1 MTTAIL
7 NDALGEFLARGDL
20 ESLTAALAG
29 THPADIANFLAGLEP
44 GEAVRVLALLPLPRQ
59 AAVFGYCEPDDQVA
73 MAALLSRAN
82 LAAIVGAMSHDERAD
97 LFNRLPRDQ
106 QDVLLPG
113 IAHAEREDIRK
124 LSSYPEGTAGSV
136 MTSDYVTLPVDITAR
151 AAIEKLRREAPD
163 KETIYD
169 SYIVDDARRLV
180 GVISLRDLLLARDE
194 DIVGQI
200 MRRDVIF
207 ARAGDSRE
215 EVAAKIA
222 RYDLLALPIINGGDM
237 LVGIVTADDAMD
249 VQADAAEDDFSK
261 IAAIQHG
268 HRGGSQHALTGLK
281 DAGVFLLYRMR
292 VVWLVI
298 LVFGNLFSG
307 EGIAFFEDT
316 IKAHVALVFFLPL
329 LIDSGGNAGSQS
341 ATLMVRALATGQVRM
356 EDWGRMI
363 GREVLV
369 AGLLG
374 LTMALAVSVIGYVRS
389 GPDIALVV
397 AAAMVVIVLVGS
409 TIGMSIPFVLSRLGL
424 DPAAASAPL
433 ITSICDAAGVLI
445 YFSIA
450 TAYLKIG

>member
-7 NDALGEFLARGDL
+7 NEALAEFLARGDREL
-20 ESLTAALAG
+20 LRTALAS

-44 GEAVRVLALLPLPRQ
+44 YEAVRVLDLLALPRR
-59 AAVFGYCEPDDQVA
+59 AAVFGYCEAEDQVA
-73 MAALLSRAN
+73 IADLMARADLAAL
-82 LAAIVGAMSHDERAD
+82 IGAMSHDERAD

-124 LSSYPEGTAGSV
+124 LASYPEGSAGSV
-136 MTSDYVTLPVDITAR
+136 MTSDYVTLPADITVR
-151 AAIEKLRREAPD
+151 NAIERLRREAPD
-163 KETIYD
+163 RETIYD
-169 SYIVDDARRLV
+169 SYIVDDGRRLV

-194 DIVGQI
+194 DMVGQI

-215 EVAAKIA
+215 EVASRIA
-222 RYDLLALPIINGGDM
+222 RYDLLALPIVNGGDT

-249 VQADAAEDDFSK
+249 VQAEAAEDDFSK

-268 HRGGSQHALTGLK
+268 HKGGGQPALAGLK

-292 VVWLVI
+292 VVWLVV
-298 LVFGNLFSG
+298 LVFGNVFSG
-307 EGIAFFEDT
+307 QGIAYFEDT
-316 IKAHVALVFFLPL
+316 IKSYVALVFFLPL

-341 ATLMVRALATGQVRM
+341 ATLMVRALATGQVRLD
-356 EDWGRMI
+356 DWGRMI

-369 AGLLG
+369 AALLG
-374 LTMALAVSVIGYVRS
+374 LTMALAVSIIGYVRS
-389 GPDIALVV
+389 GPDIAIIV
-397 AAAMVVIVLVGS
+397 AMAMIVIVLVGS
-409 TIGMSIPFVLSRLGL
+409 TIGMSIPFVFSRFGL

-433 ITSICDAAGVLI
+433 ITSICDAAGVVI
-445 YFSIA
+445 YFAIA
-450 TAYLKIG
+450 TAWLKIG